1 VINHFENN
9 LNEHQTAINI
19 RINQLIEN
27 YNDALNAGNN
37 SRVNQIREEK
47 INFILGRLNDFT
59 ELKTDEN
66 YEAFLVE
73 YGLRRDDVNKYHFM
87 GLR

>member
-9 LNEHQTAINI
+9 FNEHQEAINV

-47 INFILGRLNDFT
+47 INFILGRLNDFN

-66 YEAFLVE
+66 YEAFLGQ
-73 YGLRRDDVNKYHFM
+73 YGLRRGVVNKDYFM